1 MFTLTCLHLFTH
13 KFFSSLV
20 EYIFM
25 LVIVVVVPPPTNKK
39 HKLFF
44 QSERREA
51 KVFASFFSGTY
62 CCWLDKE
69 AGFPKM
75 FI

>member
-1 MFTLTCLHLFTH
+1 MLFVVV
-13 KFFSSLV
+13 FV
-20 EYIFM
+20 AAAAADA
-25 LVIVVVVPPPTNKK
+25 VVRVVVVVAVVVVPPPTNKK
-39 HKLFF
+39 HKLFL